1 VPFVPGSFSTF
12 AWTGWQWLGGCS
24 PSDHP
29 VPTLPS
35 GSNYERSLRTLREE
49 MAMSVLWWMIVAI
62 LWIALAFW
70 PARVAGRKGHS
81 FIGYFIFS
89 LFLFPAAIITAYLI
103 HDRSSYVPPR
113 AAAVY

>member
-1 VPFVPGSFSTF
+1 VPFVPGSFSTLPGQ
-12 AWTGWQWLGGCS
+12 GWQWLGGCS

-49 MAMSVLWWMIVAI
+49 MAMSVLSWMIVAI
-62 LWIALAFW
+62 VWIALAFW

-89 LFLFPAAIITAYLI
+89 LFLFPAAIITGYLV
-103 HDRSSYVPPR
+103 HDRSSYAPPR
-113 AAAVY
+113 AAAVH